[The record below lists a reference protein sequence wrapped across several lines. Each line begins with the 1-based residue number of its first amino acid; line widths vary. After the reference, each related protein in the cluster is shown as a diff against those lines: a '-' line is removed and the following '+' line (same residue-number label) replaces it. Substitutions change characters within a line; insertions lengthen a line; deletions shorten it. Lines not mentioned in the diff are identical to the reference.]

1 MLNKVMLLGRLGAD
15 PDLKYLPNG
24 TEIATLRLATS
35 RRWKDKNTGERKED
49 TEWHRVVLFGS
60 LGKIAAD
67 YLKKGSQCY
76 VEGRIRTQ
84 KWQDQSGQDRYTTEI
99 IGEELK
105 LLDSKS
111 SNAPSAAIN
120 DQPPASAPDQSG
132 GYDYDDDI
140 PFASLNGWIKNHLV

>member
-1 MLNKVMLLGRLGAD
+1 MLNKVMLIGRLGAD
-15 PDLKYLPNG
+15 PDLKYMPNG

-84 KWQDQSGQDRYTTEI
+84 KWQDQNGQDRYTTEI
-99 IGEELK
+99 VADTMNM
-105 LLDSKS
+105 LDSKS
-111 SNAPSAAIN
+111 SHGA
-120 DQPPASAPDQSG
+120 PASDNTPPVESYANSG
-132 GYDYDDDI
+132 GEQFDDDI
-140 PFASLNGWIKNHLV
+140 PFASLNGLIRNHLV